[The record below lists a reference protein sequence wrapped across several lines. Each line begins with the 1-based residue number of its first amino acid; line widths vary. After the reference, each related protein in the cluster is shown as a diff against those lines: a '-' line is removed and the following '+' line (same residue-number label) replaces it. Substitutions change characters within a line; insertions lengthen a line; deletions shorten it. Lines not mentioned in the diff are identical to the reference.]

1 MRSRRRPPTPS
12 VAGSDPAEQVTLR
25 LRHVV
30 ALVAAGLGL
39 LGALLA
45 GWWGLGTARGEDGPQ
60 AAGWVQV
67 ENGWV
72 RVDEVVDRSL
82 SHRRMTNM
90 QTMPDAD
97 PVPDGHVRYLV
108 QLSIAA
114 EGRTLRWRPADLRVS
129 GTGMPPTPPHGAELG
144 DGLVPAGSTVRG
156 SVTVDVPEDATNL
169 VLTFGDA
176 RVALSTEPGA
186 HGSDH
191 GDGDSHEDDTDDGDG
206 HEHDTEVPH
215 GSDVPTDRDH

>member
-12 VAGSDPAEQVTLR
+12 TAGPEPTPGQPTLQ
-25 LRHVV
+25 LRHVL
-30 ALVAAGLGL
+30 ALVAAGVGL
-39 LGALLA
+39 VGALLA
-45 GWWGLGTARGEDGPQ
+45 GWWGLGTARGVDDTPQ

-82 SHRRMTNM
+82 AHRRMPNM

-97 PVPDGHVRYLV
+97 PVPEGHVRYLV

-114 EGRTLRWRPADLRVS
+114 EGRALRWRPADLQVS
-129 GTGMPPTPPHGAELG
+129 GTGLPATPLHGVDLG

-156 SVTVDVPEDATNL
+156 SVTVDVPEDTRNL
-169 VLTFGDA
+169 VLALGDA
-176 RVALSTEPGA
+176 RIPLSTEPAAKDTG
-186 HGSDH
+186 HVNDGS
-191 GDGDSHEDDTDDGDG
+191 
-206 HEHDTEVPH
+206 HEHDADDADDAHDDPREPAD
-215 GSDVPTDRDH
+215 SDH

>member
-1 MRSRRRPPTPS
+1 MRNRRRPPTPS
-12 VAGSDPAEQVTLR
+12 TVGPEPTSEQATLR

-39 LGALLA
+39 VGALLA
-45 GWWGLGTARGEDGPQ
+45 GWWGLGTARGVDETPQ
-60 AAGWVQV
+60 AAGWVRI

-82 SHRRMTNM
+82 AHRRMPNM

-108 QLSIAA
+108 QLSVAA
-114 EGRTLRWRPADLRVS
+114 EGRPLRWRPADLRVS
-129 GTGMPPTPPHGAELG
+129 GTGLPPTPPHGVELG

-156 SVTVDVPEDATNL
+156 SVTVDVPEDARNL
-169 VLTFGDA
+169 VLTFGDS
-176 RVALSTEPGA
+176 RVALSTRPQAETPG
-186 HGSDH
+186 HIHD
-191 GDGDSHEDDTDDGDG
+191 DS
-206 HEHDTEVPH
+206 HEHDTDDVPH
-215 GSDVPTDRDH
+215 GPREPADSDH

>member
-1 MRSRRRPPTPS
+1 MRNRRRPPKPS
-12 VAGSDPAEQVTLR
+12 VAGPEPAEQATLR

-30 ALVAAGLGL
+30 ALVAACVGL

-45 GWWGLGTARGEDGPQ
+45 GWWGLGTARGADDDPRTS
-60 AAGWVQV
+60 GWVEV

-82 SHRRMTNM
+82 AHRRMPNM

-97 PVPDGHVRYLV
+97 PVPEGHVRYLV

-114 EGRTLRWRPADLRVS
+114 EGRALRWRSADLRVS
-129 GTGMPPTPPHGAELG
+129 GTGLPPTPLHGVELG

-156 SVTVDVPEDATNL
+156 SVTVDVPEDARNL

-176 RVALSTEPGA
+176 RISLSPEPRADDAG
-186 HGSDH
+186 HIHD
-191 GDGDSHEDDTDDGDG
+191 DS
-206 HEHDTEVPH
+206 HEHDTDDVPH
-215 GSDVPTDRDH
+215 GPREPADSGH